1 MLKISN
7 LNLKN
12 NTLFTKV
19 ERLISSRNLRPKKK
33 EGFLKIISIFSFL
46 GIALGVAILIIVM
59 SVMNGFKDELT
70 KKILGLNPHIVI
82 EPNSFY
88 IDDEYI
94 LRITKKFTDASLSK
108 TYSGEGIAI
117 SNDKAKGLI
126 LKGVNVEEEKI
137 KEFFKKNLTSGKIEN
152 FNNNSV
158 FIGSE
163 LAFNLNLKEGESI
176 NLMSS
181 AFIATPLGGLPK
193 QENFKIAGTFNTG
206 FLEFDQNVVFL
217 NIQDALS
224 IFDKSPKDQNIE
236 LYLTDP
242 LKANQYK
249 NQIEIINPNFFIYT
263 WADLNKSLFSALKVE
278 RNVMFIILTLIIIV
292 AAFNIISGL
301 TILIKNKTKEI
312 AILKTLGLSNAS
324 IKKSFFLTGFS
335 IGFLATLTGIFLG
348 IIFSINIE
356 KFRVFLSTVFNLE
369 IFPADI
375 YFLEK
380 LPSEINFQSILIIF
394 FLSLFVS
401 AIASYIP
408 ANNITKMKTF
418 RALKYD

>member
-1 MLKISN
+1 M
-7 LNLKN
+7 
-12 NTLFTKV
+12 FTKV
-19 ERLISSRNLRPKKK
+19 ERLVSSRNLRPKKK

-59 SVMNGFKDELT
+59 SVMNGFKNELT

-94 LRITKKFTDASLSK
+94 LKITKKFTDVSLSK
-108 TYSGEGIAI
+108 SYSGEGIAI
-117 SNDKAKGLI
+117 SNDKAKGVI

-152 FNNNSV
+152 FKNNSV
-158 FIGSE
+158 FIGTE

-206 FLEFDQNVVFL
+206 FLEFDQNVIFL

-356 KFRVFLSTVFNLE
+356 KFRVFLSAVFNLE